1 MEYDIRP
8 LQLRTLKLLR
18 QFQEVCREH
27 GLRWYATAGT
37 MLGAV
42 RHAGFIPWDDDMDI
56 AMPRPDYDRLIAH
69 AAEWLPRPME
79 LVCAELD
86 ESYPLPFAKLQDAS
100 TTILE
105 RPHLPFLG
113 GIYIDIFPIDG
124 VPAGGL
130 RRRLHFARH
139 EYLKRVLYFVYRD
152 PYKHGHGPSSWLP
165 LLARKMYSRK
175 SIHAAIR
182 RLQAKYPCDQSAL
195 VADYD
200 DGLRGVMPRTY
211 LGQPTS
217 IHFEGVEIN
226 GYERPHEYLKLKYGP
241 GYKQLPPV
249 GQRRQHHFFYLDL
262 DTPYRESR
270 SKVEALIHSTAQ

>member
-56 AMPRPDYDRLIAH
+56 AMPRPDYDRLIVH

-130 RRRLHFARH
+130 RRLLHTSPATST
-139 EYLKRVLYFVYRD
+139 
-152 PYKHGHGPSSWLP
+152 SSEC
-165 LLARKMYSRK
+165 ST
-175 SIHAAIR
+175 S
-182 RLQAKYPCDQSAL
+182 S
-195 VADYD
+195 
-200 DGLRGVMPRTY
+200 TET
-211 LGQPTS
+211 PTS
-217 IHFEGVEIN
+217 MATAPPPGSRCLPAKCIRARA
-226 GYERPHEYLKLKYGP
+226 YTPPYAASRPSTHATNP
-241 GYKQLPPV
+241 
-249 GQRRQHHFFYLDL
+249 
-262 DTPYRESR
+262 R
-270 SKVEALIHSTAQ
+270 SWPTTTTACAE

>member
-124 VPAGGL
+124 VPA
-130 RRRLHFARH
+130 ASTS
-139 EYLKRVLYFVYRD
+139 
-152 PYKHGHGPSSWLP
+152 PATSTSS
-165 LLARKMYSRK
+165 ACST
-175 SIHAAIR
+175 S
-182 RLQAKYPCDQSAL
+182 S
-195 VADYD
+195 
-200 DGLRGVMPRTY
+200 TET
-211 LGQPTS
+211 PTS
-217 IHFEGVEIN
+217 MATAPPPGSRCLPAKCIRARA
-226 GYERPHEYLKLKYGP
+226 YTPPYAASRPSTHATNP
-241 GYKQLPPV
+241 
-249 GQRRQHHFFYLDL
+249 
-262 DTPYRESR
+262 R
-270 SKVEALIHSTAQ
+270 SWPTTTTACAE